1 MKNRKICLS
10 LNRDL
15 SALAHPDL
23 GRRISVTGMIF
34 VLLGLVLLLH
44 ACEPAGGIKER
55 ESMSVIK
62 KNCTASMDKQP
73 MDAPVQAKI
82 KTATFALG

>member
-1 MKNRKICLS
+1 MKNHIYLS
-10 LNRDL
+10 LSRDR
-15 SALAHPDL
+15 SALAHLDL
-23 GRRISVTGMIF
+23 GRRISVAGMIF

-55 ESMSVIK
+55 ENMSAIK
-62 KNCTASMDKQP
+62 KNSTAPMAKQP
-73 MDAPVQAKI
+73 VDASVPARI

>member
-1 MKNRKICLS
+1 MCLCLS
-10 LNRDL
+10 RDL
-15 SALAHPDL
+15 SALAYLNL

-34 VLLGLVLLLH
+34 VLLVLVLFLH

-55 ESMSVIK
+55 ENMSVIK
-62 KNCTASMDKQP
+62 KISTASMAKQP
-73 MDAPVQAKI
+73 VDASVPAKI

>member
-1 MKNRKICLS
+1 
-10 LNRDL
+10 
-15 SALAHPDL
+15 
-23 GRRISVTGMIF
+23 MIF

-55 ESMSVIK
+55 ENMSAIK
-62 KNCTASMDKQP
+62 KNSTAPMAKQP
-73 MDAPVQAKI
+73 VDASVPARI